1 MRDGGSPAGS
11 SRAMRL
17 DPHALPV
24 QFWAKDA
31 VADGRLRHVE
41 LHRERVVVR
50 RSLSGMRMAIN
61 MPLAAF
67 AGVGLA
73 VITDEAGAAVA
84 VMLAHKDDDTLNL
97 PLYLAPETDD
107 ALAEWRSWGEVLGLP
122 LLVSDD
128 GSDWR
133 EVFTQLGALRLGR
146 LRPRR
151 RRRSALRKRRPAILM
166 RRTAGKLTERTPV
179 YRGEREIIARN

>member
-31 VADGRLRHVE
+31 AADGRLRHVE
-41 LHRERVVVR
+41 LHRERVVLR

-67 AGVGLA
+67 AGVGLT

-84 VMLAHKDDDTLNL
+84 VMLAHKEDDTLNL

-122 LLVSDD
+122 LLVAD
-128 GSDWR
+128 GGHWR
-133 EVFTQLGALRLGR
+133 EVFTQLGGLHIGK

-166 RRTAGKLTERTPV
+166 RRAPGKLTDESPV